1 MKLRKLGKNGPEVSQ
16 VGLGCMGMSDFY
28 GTKETRNRQES
39 IATIHEAL
47 DSGINFLNTGDFYG
61 IGHNELLISEALKG
75 RKNKPMISV
84 KFGGLRKPTGEF
96 IGYDF
101 RPNSVKNF
109 AAHSL
114 TRLGVDVIDI
124 YQASR
129 VDPEIPIEET
139 VGAIADLIKEG
150 YVRYLGLSEASPEN
164 LRRAHKVHPVTAL
177 EIEYSLATRVIEK
190 ELLETAREL
199 GVAIVPYG
207 IVGRG
212 LLTGKIENALGVADF
227 RSISPRFQGKNLEAN
242 LERVSL
248 LQELA
253 KKKGCS
259 TAQLAIAWVL
269 HKGEDIFPLI
279 GSTRRESLRE
289 NLEALSVHLSPEEVK
304 TLDDSFPE
312 GAFQGDRYPSHSM
325 QLVVK

>member
-28 GTKETRNRQES
+28 GTKETRSREES

-61 IGHNELLISEALKG
+61 TGHNELLISEALKG

-84 KFGGLRKPTGEF
+84 KFGGLRSPSGAF

-164 LRRAHKVHPVTAL
+164 LRRAHKVHPVSAL
-177 EIEYSLATRVIEK
+177 EVEYSLATRVIEK
-190 ELLETAREL
+190 ELLDTAREL

-212 LLTGKIENALGVADF
+212 LLTGKIENSLGVPDF
-227 RSISPRFQGKNLEAN
+227 RSNSPRFQGKNLEAN

-269 HKGEDIFPLI
+269 HRGEDIVPLI
-279 GSTRRESLRE
+279 GSTRRASLRE
-289 NLEALSVHLSPEEVK
+289 NLEALSVQLSPEELK
-304 TLDDSFPE
+304 TLDESFPD
-312 GAFQGDRYPSHSM
+312 GAFQGDRYPSHLM

>member
-1 MKLRKLGKNGPEVSQ
+1 MKQRKLGKNGPMVSE

-47 DSGINFLNTGDFYG
+47 DSGINLLNTGDFYG
-61 IGHNELLISEALKG
+61 TGHNELLISEALKT
-75 RKNKPMISV
+75 RAEKPMISV
-84 KFGGLRKPTGEF
+84 KFGGLRSPSGAF

-114 TRLGVDVIDI
+114 TRLGLDVIDI
-124 YQASR
+124 YQPSR
-129 VDPEIPIEET
+129 IDPEIPVEET

-150 YVRYLGLSEASPEN
+150 YVRYLGLSESSPEN

-177 EIEYSLATRVIEK
+177 EVEYSLATRVIEK
-190 ELLETAREL
+190 ELLQTAREL
-199 GVAIVPYG
+199 GIAVIPYG

-212 LLTGKIENALGVADF
+212 LLTGKIESSLKVADF
-227 RSISPRFQGKNLEAN
+227 RTNSPRFQGKNLEAN

-253 KKKGCS
+253 KKKGCT

-269 HKGEDIFPLI
+269 HRGEDIVPLI

-289 NLEALSVHLSPEEVK
+289 NLTALSISLTAEELRI
-304 TLDDSFPE
+304 LDESFPE
-312 GAFQGDRYPSHSM
+312 GAFQGDRYPSHLM